1 MEGIEK
7 DVSTIKHR
15 NVDEDLATDGDVDA
29 EQENQPCP
37 RRKCANK
44 KKSKEPAYI
53 LNVAKA
59 RLTAAQLTTCLEL
72 QVTLV
77 VSALRSAVTETY
89 QDCLHKTIYDLTGL
103 IASEIGSDGSDD
115 ATSDPPK
122 MMFNFQ
128 AGASHEANSAIFSQA
143 ADVVWKEQCVSS
155 NHLDI

>member
-1 MEGIEK
+1 MFGI
-7 DVSTIKHR
+7 T
-15 NVDEDLATDGDVDA
+15 G
-29 EQENQPCP
+29 
-37 RRKCANK
+37 
-44 KKSKEPAYI
+44 
-53 LNVAKA
+53 
-59 RLTAAQLTTCLEL
+59 
-72 QVTLV
+72 VTLV

-122 MMFNFQ
+122 MMFDFQ

-143 ADVVWKEQCVSS
+143 ADVVWKEQCVSL